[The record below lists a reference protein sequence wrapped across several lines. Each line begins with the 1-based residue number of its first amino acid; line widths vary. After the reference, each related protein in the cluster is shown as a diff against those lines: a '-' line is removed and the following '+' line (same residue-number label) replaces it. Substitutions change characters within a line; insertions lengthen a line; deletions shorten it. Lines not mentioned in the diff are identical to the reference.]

1 MTDLLFTQHFLCC
14 ILLKRCKITY
24 EPFLYNFL
32 TFMPISA
39 RESLNKLNKDIS
51 NCRKCIDPV
60 KTQKQSSPG
69 SGAPKAKIMVV
80 AYYPESPD
88 TAKKSSTISDGDR
101 DKFIKKLFNE
111 AGLSFTRDIYVTYL
125 IKCPS
130 GKPTK
135 EKGGPGAGT
144 VKSLKKNIDNCI
156 SFLSKEISIITP
168 HIIISLGLDVSNVI
182 LQKFFSVSKKYRNM
196 EKIHMRIFE
205 NPSFK
210 LVPFSD
216 PMDISKDGAISEEKF
231 RKDFQALSKLLKII

>member
-1 MTDLLFTQHFLCC
+1 
-14 ILLKRCKITY
+14 
-24 EPFLYNFL
+24 
-32 TFMPISA
+32 MPISA

-51 NCRKCIDPV
+51 NCKKCIVPI

-69 SGAPKAKIMVV
+69 SGAPKARIMVI
-80 AYYPESPD
+80 ADYPESPD
-88 TAKKSSTISDGDR
+88 TAKKGSTISSGDR

-111 AGLSFTRDIYVTYL
+111 AGLSFSRDIYVTYL

-130 GKPTK
+130 A
-135 EKGGPGAGT
+135 AGT
-144 VKSLKKNIDNCI
+144 AKSLKKHIDNCI
-156 SFLSKEISIITP
+156 PFLSKEISIITP

-210 LVPFSD
+210 LVPFSN
-216 PMDISKDGAISEEKF
+216 PMDISKSGAITEEKY